1 MIERQA
7 DVTVPLVFLD
17 TPQIG
22 LLARVRRDDPG
33 RYSAFLNVWNTFGCT
48 LVLTLAQEHELRRY
62 ENPAGREL
70 RYQLLADLAP
80 IRRDVCTEHQVGDPC
95 TLIEREILGAVRN
108 RGMRIL
114 NGPAPNQLRDWS
126 DVLPGRLT
134 ASEVGLLRAAED
146 KRILQVLNMEHNAAQ
161 FSAAAAKADAKTK
174 TEHRVR
180 DLPSNPPTAEEAMAS
195 RQQMDKILAQLGE
208 QPRSGDSPAIA
219 PDLLNWVSTLVRSYL
234 SRVEEIGP
242 QAALLEYLPVAR
254 FAAADQQKPTTEEL
268 AIRWFFEFQVR
279 WVARNFLN
287 ASETEEE
294 SLIKTLDFVDCPGSW
309 LQRRL
314 DVCAGRS
321 SGKPEASHHFDSQRL
336 AYLPYVDLLLTD
348 HEMAEFVR
356 QIQRDGS
363 TPPRIR
369 EFRPPLSI
377 ANTIDALEEALR
389 AASAPQ
395 NR

>member
-1 MIERQA
+1 MPRGFYPEAAGSANDCKAVNSREVVETPRRGVSTAGPRVRGGPHTSTLFLPPVLHAAHFGHILIERQA

-134 ASEVGLLRAAED
+134 ASE
-146 KRILQVLNMEHNAAQ
+146 
-161 FSAAAAKADAKTK
+161 
-174 TEHRVR
+174 
-180 DLPSNPPTAEEAMAS
+180 
-195 RQQMDKILAQLGE
+195 
-208 QPRSGDSPAIA
+208 
-219 PDLLNWVSTLVRSYL
+219 
-234 SRVEEIGP
+234 
-242 QAALLEYLPVAR
+242 
-254 FAAADQQKPTTEEL
+254 
-268 AIRWFFEFQVR
+268 
-279 WVARNFLN
+279 
-287 ASETEEE
+287 
-294 SLIKTLDFVDCPGSW
+294 
-309 LQRRL
+309 
-314 DVCAGRS
+314 GRH
-321 SGKPEASHHFDSQRL
+321 G
-336 AYLPYVDLLLTD
+336 
-348 HEMAEFVR
+348 
-356 QIQRDGS
+356 
-363 TPPRIR
+363 
-369 EFRPPLSI
+369 
-377 ANTIDALEEALR
+377 
-389 AASAPQ
+389 
-395 NR
+395 